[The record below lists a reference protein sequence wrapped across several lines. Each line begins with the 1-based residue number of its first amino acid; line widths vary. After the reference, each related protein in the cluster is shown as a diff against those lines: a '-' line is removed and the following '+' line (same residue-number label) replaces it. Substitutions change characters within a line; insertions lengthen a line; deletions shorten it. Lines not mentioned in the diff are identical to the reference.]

1 LRQNINGIASG
12 VAVFGVVAMSGHSE
26 KIKLD
31 RFINHQRGERRGG
44 RKRQF
49 FLTRGAIVDSSEK
62 SLLNEKEKELL
73 ASTSVSRGRCHRS
86 GVQWRKPQDG
96 ARLGRD
102 LKSVG
107 SVLAEASREER
118 QGEKAFRGANV
129 RSLEGELLAQA
140 KGASRVLRKRAVL
153 KDGQTTE
160 VEVL

>member
-1 LRQNINGIASG
+1 
-12 VAVFGVVAMSGHSE
+12 
-26 KIKLD
+26 
-31 RFINHQRGERRGG
+31 
-44 RKRQF
+44 
-49 FLTRGAIVDSSEK
+49 
-62 SLLNEKEKELL
+62 LNEKEKELL